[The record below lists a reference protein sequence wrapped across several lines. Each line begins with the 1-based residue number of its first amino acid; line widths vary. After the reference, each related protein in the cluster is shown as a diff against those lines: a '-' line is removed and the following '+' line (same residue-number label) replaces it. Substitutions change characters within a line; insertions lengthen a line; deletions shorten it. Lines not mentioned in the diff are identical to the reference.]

1 MKVKLLS
8 AILISTMLLFA
19 SQQVRAAT
27 DTINFSNNRL
37 ITAQLKTGLKQYLV
51 YFQNPAQ
58 KKMLN
63 LSLWTREI
71 KKISHKGESC
81 FNTVQKWYGNDTTVY
96 RTVNSINREKDFMPL
111 YHAESI
117 RGQLRAFNWFADHIS
132 GDATEPANSQKDF
145 SLKFEQA
152 SFNWNLD
159 IETSE
164 MLPLAAGKQFVLYMY
179 DAGSAAARYASYSV
193 TGTEVLSTLDNQK
206 VDCWILLTEGKQ
218 NGATFTQKF
227 WISKKGHEFLMEED
241 LYNGMYRYKVKLPA
255 LAPDFISRFK

>member
-1 MKVKLLS
+1 MQIKQLPSLFICALLMVVS
-8 AILISTMLLFA
+8 L
-19 SQQVRAAT
+19 QGRAET

-71 KKISHKGESC
+71 KKISYKGESC

-96 RTVNSINREKDFMPL
+96 RTVNSINRDKDFTPL
-111 YHAESI
+111 YHAETI

-132 GDATEPANSQKDF
+132 GDTAEPANSQKDF
-145 SLKFEQA
+145 NLKFDQPG
-152 SFNWNLD
+152 FNWNLD
-159 IETSE
+159 IETFE
-164 MLPLAAGKQFVLYMY
+164 MLPLAAGKKFVLYMY
-179 DAGSAAARYASYSV
+179 DAGSAAAKYASYSV
-193 TGTEVLSTLDNQK
+193 TGSEVLSTLDNQK

-241 LYNGMYRYKVKLPA
+241 LYNGMYRYKIKLPA
-255 LAPDFISRFK
+255 LAPDLISRFK

>member
-1 MKVKLLS
+1 MQVKQLPRLFICALL
-8 AILISTMLLFA
+8 MLVSL
-19 SQQVRAAT
+19 QGRAET

-71 KKISHKGESC
+71 RKVSHKGESC

-96 RTVNSINREKDFMPL
+96 RTVNSINREKDFAPV
-111 YHAESI
+111 YHAETI

-132 GDATEPANSQKDF
+132 GDATESSNTQKDF
-145 SLKFEQA
+145 NLKFDHPG
-152 SFNWNLD
+152 FNWNLD
-159 IETSE
+159 IETFE
-164 MLPLAAGKQFVLYMY
+164 MLPLATGKQFVLYMY
-179 DAGSAAARYASYSV
+179 DAGSAAAKYASYSV
-193 TGTEVLSTLDNQK
+193 TGSAVLSTLDNQK

-241 LYNGMYRYKVKLPA
+241 LYNGMYRYKIKLPA
-255 LAPDFISRFK
+255 LAPDIISRFK